1 MRASVLIVDDHEDFR
16 RSAALL
22 LGAEGFDVVGS
33 VADGWTALAEVD
45 RLDPD
50 LVLLDI
56 RLPDIDGFAV
66 ADHLAARPR
75 SPVVVLTSSREEST
89 YAERLAA
96 TPARGFIAKRDLS
109 GAALATLLR

>member
-1 MRASVLIVDDHEDFR
+1 MIRTRQLLPAILAI
-16 RSAALL
+16 ALVVRIWG
-22 LGAEGFDVVGS
+22 LGFG
-33 VADGWTALAEVD
+33 
-45 RLDPD
+45 
-50 LVLLDI
+50 
-56 RLPDIDGFAV
+56 LPDIDGFAV